1 MTADSIDRRAAN
13 NIRVLAVAMVE
24 KAKSGHPGGAMGAA
38 EFIHILYSDFLKFD
52 PKDPFWP
59 ARDRFFL
66 DPGHMSPMLYA
77 QLALFGHYS
86 MEDLMNF
93 RQLHSPTP
101 GHPEIDVARMI
112 ENTSGPLGQ
121 GHVMAVGAAIAERF
135 LAARFGK
142 IIEHKTVAFISDG
155 GIQEEIAQGAGR
167 IAGFLGL
174 HNLIM
179 YYDANKVQLSTMVD
193 EVSSENTAL
202 KYKAWGWKVLEIDGN
217 EPEQIREALHI
228 AWAETE
234 APTLIIGHSVMGKGI
249 KASDGSSLEGL
260 TSTHGQPISKAGAD
274 VALTI
279 RSLGGDPANPFRI
292 FDDVKTF
299 YDEVL
304 SQKGAAAQQAKEAEK
319 TWAEAHPQLSEKLE
333 AWFAKKLPEIDWDEI
348 NLKTRA
354 ATRVSSAEMLAHFS
368 GKIENMV
375 VMSADLANSDRT
387 DGFLKNSK
395 PFRKGDFSGGFL
407 HVGVSELTMAA
418 LANGMA
424 LHGGIIPV
432 CGTFFV
438 FSDYMKPAIRLA
450 ALMERQ
456 VIYVWTHDSF
466 RVGEDGPTHQ
476 PVEQEAQIRLLESLK
491 NHHDKS
497 SLIVLRPADWAETL
511 HAWKIA
517 LENKYRPTALILSR
531 QDVDELPT
539 EHGVTRRKEAY
550 QTAIGAYAL
559 SISDQHPEIVLLG
572 NGSDVGLLA
581 KAASLIKAKGHKVRV
596 VSCPSSGL
604 LLENFKNHPEARAEL
619 FPHEIP
625 LMAVTAGLPDTW
637 FRFTH
642 HVVGMESFGYS
653 APFDVLDV
661 FLGFTP
667 ENIANK
673 ALTLLEA
680 GRLSF

>member
-1 MTADSIDRRAAN
+1 MTSISIDRRAAD
-13 NIRVLAVAMVE
+13 NIRILAVAMVE

-38 EFIHILYSDFLKFD
+38 EFIHILFSEFLKFD
-52 PKDPFWP
+52 PSDPNWP

-77 QLALFGHYS
+77 QLALLGRYS
-86 MEDLMNF
+86 MDDLKNF
-93 RQLHSPTP
+93 RQLHSSTP
-101 GHPEIDVARMI
+101 GHPEVDVARMV

-135 LAARFGK
+135 LFARFRK
-142 IIEHKTVAFISDG
+142 TIEHKTVAFISDG

-179 YYDANKVQLSTMVD
+179 YYDANKVQLSTMVN
-193 EVSSENTAL
+193 EVTAEDTAM
-202 KYKAWGWKVLEIDGN
+202 KYRSWGWKVIEIDGN
-217 EPEQIREALHI
+217 NPQQIREALQT
-228 AWAETE
+228 AWIQTD

-249 KASDGSSLEGL
+249 KAADGSPLEGL
-260 TSTHGQPISKAGAD
+260 TSVHGQPISKAGAD

-279 RSLGGDPANPFRI
+279 GLLGGDPQNPFRV
-292 FDDVKTF
+292 FDDVKAYYT
-299 YDEVL
+299 EVL
-304 SQKGAAAQQAKEAEK
+304 QKKETAARQVKEKEKNWALQHPEQAAKLQA
-319 TWAEAHPQLSEKLE
+319 WLS
-333 AWFAKKLPEIDWDEI
+333 KKLPEIHWNELT
-348 NLKTRA
+348 LKTRA
-354 ATRVSSAEMLAHFS
+354 ATRVNSAEMLAFFS
-368 GKIENMV
+368 GRIENMI

-395 PFRKGDFSGGFL
+395 PLKKGDFSGGFL
-407 HVGVSELTMAA
+407 HVGVSELTMAT

-450 ALMERQ
+450 ALMHQQ
-456 VIYVWTHDSF
+456 VIYIWTHDSF

-491 NHHDKS
+491 NHSHKA
-497 SLIVLRPADWAETL
+497 SLIALRPADWAETL
-511 HAWKIA
+511 YAWKFA
-517 LENKYRPTALILSR
+517 LENKDRPTALIFTR
-531 QDVDELPT
+531 QDLDELPT
-539 EHGVTRRKEAY
+539 TTDVDRRQEAFK
-550 QTAIGAYAL
+550 TGNGAYTL
-559 SISDQHPEIVLLG
+559 SISDPQPKIILLG
-572 NGSDVGLLA
+572 NGSEVGLMTKLA
-581 KAASLIKAKGHKVRV
+581 NILKSKGHKTAV

-604 LLENFKNHPEARAEL
+604 LLEHFEKHPESRNQI
-619 FPHEIP
+619 FPAGIP
-625 LMAVTAGLPDTW
+625 VIAITAGLADTW

-642 HVVGMESFGYS
+642 NVIGMESFGYS
-653 APFDVLDV
+653 APYNVLDE

-667 ENIANK
+667 ERIAVK
-673 ALTLLEA
+673 VLKLLESNQ
-680 GRLSF
+680 LT

>member
-1 MTADSIDRRAAN
+1 MTSISLDRRAAD
-13 NIRVLAVAMVE
+13 NIRILAVAMVE

-52 PKDPFWP
+52 PSDPFWP
-59 ARDRFFL
+59 ARDRFIL

-77 QLALFGHYS
+77 QLALLGRYS
-86 MEDLMNF
+86 MDDLKNF
-93 RQLHSPTP
+93 RQLHSTTP
-101 GHPEIDVARMI
+101 GHPEVDVARMV

-142 IIEHKTVAFISDG
+142 TIEHKTVAFISDG

-193 EVSSENTAL
+193 EVTDEDTAM
-202 KYKAWGWKVLEIDGN
+202 KYRAWGWKVIEIDGN
-217 EPEQIREALHI
+217 NPQQIREALQT

-249 KASDGSSLEGL
+249 KAADGSPLEGL

-274 VALTI
+274 VSLTI
-279 RSLGGDPANPFRI
+279 RSLGGDPQDPFRV
-292 FDDVKTF
+292 FDDVKALYT
-299 YDEVL
+299 EIL
-304 SQKGAAAQQAKEAEK
+304 HKKEIAARQAKEEEK
-319 TWAEAHPQLSEKLE
+319 AWALQHPEQAAKLE
-333 AWFAKKLPEIDWDEI
+333 AWFSKKLPDIPWDELT
-348 NLKTRA
+348 LKTRA
-354 ATRVSSAEMLAHFS
+354 ATRVNSAEMLMFFS
-368 GKIENMV
+368 GRIENMV

-395 PFRKGDFSGGFL
+395 PLKKGDFTGGFL

-450 ALMERQ
+450 ALMQQQ

-476 PVEQEAQIRLLESLK
+476 PVEQEAQIRLLESLQ
-491 NHHDKS
+491 NHSHKA
-497 SLIVLRPADWAETL
+497 SLIALRPADWAETL
-511 HAWKIA
+511 YAWNFA
-517 LENKYRPTALILSR
+517 LENKDRPTALIFTR
-531 QDVDELPT
+531 QDLDELPT
-539 EHGVTRRKEAY
+539 ANGTVRREEARK
-550 QTAIGAYAL
+550 AGNGAYTL
-559 SISDQHPEIVLLG
+559 SISDSQPEIILLG
-572 NGSDVGLLA
+572 NGSEVGLLV
-581 KAASLIKAKGHKVRV
+581 KVAEILKNHGKKTSV

-604 LLENFKNHPEARAEL
+604 LLEHFEKHPESRNQM
-619 FPHEIP
+619 FPAGIP
-625 LMAVTAGLPDTW
+625 VIAVTAGLADTW
-637 FRFTH
+637 YRFTH
-642 HVVGMESFGYS
+642 KVIGMENFGFS
-653 APFDVLDV
+653 APYNVLED

-667 ENIANK
+667 ERIAQKVLKLMENN
-673 ALTLLEA
+673 
-680 GRLSF
+680 